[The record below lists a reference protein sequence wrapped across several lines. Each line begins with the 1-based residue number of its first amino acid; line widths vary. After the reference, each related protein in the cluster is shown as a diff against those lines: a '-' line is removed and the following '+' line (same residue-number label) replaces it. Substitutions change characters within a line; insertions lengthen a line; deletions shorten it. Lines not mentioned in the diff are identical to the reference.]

1 MTRRETPGKKQLL
14 IRLLDEIDAALRLHA
29 THSGEISRQVELA
42 LLRAP
47 LGDIPLVTTSGS
59 GNRATREI
67 KNAVHVSVAIPLVQN
82 AKDAAAARG
91 CSVNAL
97 INAALAHSFGMALD
111 VVSTAPAEPL
121 TATQFEASLRRMVD
135 SARARIALAAGSE
148 QALLNWRIGRSLL
161 LSAGQEDVD
170 TATRVLAT
178 FGDTF
183 KLASVDEMVRF
194 ASRFPNERQVQTLA
208 HRLSWAHF
216 RELIKLEDPAARA
229 FYSENCATH
238 SWSPRVLREQ
248 IDGLRYQRSALG
260 GAVAAPVT
268 APASPSPDQLL
279 REPSILALLGFARE
293 WGELSPVTRALLR
306 IETALLEGRFEL
318 MLVARAKRI
327 EFGTDAQTLGL
338 LFFSRRDLQLIAI
351 EVHAEAPTAAHL
363 GQMEFFMRWLSKHDA
378 AGTQRP
384 PLGVIAYLGVPETR
398 VICLA
403 MEGELV
409 QEHAEPMPAWVDEIG
424 LVVGRLAET
433 N

>member
-67 KNAVHVSVAIPLVQN
+67 KNAVHVSVAIPLMQSARDV
-82 AKDAAAARG
+82 ATARG

-97 INAALAHSFGMALD
+97 INAALAHSFGMSLE
-111 VVSTAPAEPL
+111 VVSTTSAEPL
-121 TATQFEASLRRMVD
+121 TAMQFEASLRRMVD
-135 SARARIALAAGSE
+135 SARGRIALAASSE

-170 TATRVLAT
+170 TAARVLAS
-178 FGDTF
+178 FGETF

-194 ASRFPNERQVQTLA
+194 ASRFPNERQMQTLA
-208 HRLSWAHF
+208 HRLRWGHF
-216 RELIKLEDPAARA
+216 RELIKLEDPAART
-229 FYSENCATH
+229 FYAESCTTH
-238 SWSPRVLREQ
+238 NWTPRVLREQ

-260 GAVAAPVT
+260 GAGAAPVAVPT
-268 APASPSPDQLL
+268 PPSPDQLL
-279 REPSILALLGFARE
+279 REPSMLGLLGFTRE
-293 WGELSPVTRALLR
+293 WGELSPVTRALLQ
-306 IETALLEGRFEL
+306 IETALLEGGFGL

-327 EFGTDAQTLGL
+327 EFGAEAQTLGL
-338 LFFSRRDLQLIAI
+338 LFFSRRDLRLIAI
-351 EVHAEAPTAAHL
+351 EVHAEAPSDAHL

-378 AGTQRP
+378 TGTERR

-403 MEGELV
+403 MEREIV
-409 QEHAEPMPAWVDEIG
+409 QEQTEPMAAWVDEIG
-424 LVVGRLAET
+424 LVLGRLVE
-433 N
+433 